1 VIEGEDLA
9 LFVRS
14 IANATG
20 RATGRELDAALDALG
35 WADALST
42 DPRAAV
48 SVLFAHQGAANATS
62 SALGT
67 VVAHALGLG
76 DVPGSRIVL
85 PEVGRS
91 APPGTGAG
99 DLVHIRGLAP
109 GALGDQQDAL
119 VVTSESAGL
128 GVIRVPTTSL
138 GMRPVAGL
146 DPSLTLLEV
155 TGEAVRTSDARDVA
169 AADWAAAVSVGRL
182 ALAHEL
188 VGASRTMLGLACEHA
203 SERIQFGRPI
213 ASFQAVRHRL
223 AETLVAV
230 EMAEAMLDAAWLDRT
245 PEMAAMAKA
254 VAGHEARTAA
264 RHCQQVLAGIGFTVE
279 HPLHRYVRRTL
290 VLDQLLGSAASLT
303 TALGNDLI
311 DRRLLPPLLPL

>member
-9 LFVRS
+9 LFVRG
-14 IANATG
+14 IADAAG
-20 RATGRELDAALDALG
+20 HATGRELDAALDALG

-48 SVLFAHQGAANATS
+48 SVLFTHQGAANATS

-85 PEVGRS
+85 PEIGRS
-91 APPGTGAG
+91 APPGSVAG

-109 GALGDQQDAL
+109 GTLGDHQEAL
-119 VVTSESAGL
+119 LVTSEGAGL
-128 GVIRVPTTSL
+128 GVVTVPTASL
-138 GMRPVAGL
+138 RMRPVAGI
-146 DPSLTLLEV
+146 DPSLTLLEI
-155 TGEAVRTSDARDVA
+155 TGDAVRTRDAVDVA
-169 AADWAAAVSVGRL
+169 DVDWAGAVSLGRL

-203 SERIQFGRPI
+203 RERIQFDRPI

-230 EMAEAMLDAAWLDRT
+230 ETAEAMLDAAWLDRT
-245 PEMAAMAKA
+245 PGTAAMAKA
-254 VAGHEARTAA
+254 MAGHEARTAA

-303 TALGNDLI
+303 TALGTDLI

>member
-1 VIEGEDLA
+1 MP
-9 LFVRS
+9 S
-14 IANATG
+14 
-20 RATGRELDAALDALG
+20 
-35 WADALST
+35 
-42 DPRAAV
+42 
-48 SVLFAHQGAANATS
+48 
-62 SALGT
+62 
-67 VVAHALGLG
+67 
-76 DVPGSRIVL
+76 SRIVL
-85 PEVGRS
+85 PEIGRS
-91 APPGTGAG
+91 APPGTVAG

-109 GALGDQQDAL
+109 GTLGDQQEAL
-119 VVTSESAGL
+119 LVTSEGAGL
-128 GVIRVPTTSL
+128 GVVAVPTTSL
-138 GMRPVAGL
+138 GMRPVAGI

-155 TGEAVRTSDARDVA
+155 TGDAVRTGDAVDVA
-169 AADWAAAVSVGRL
+169 DVDWAGAVLLGRL

-203 SERIQFGRPI
+203 RDRIQFDRPI

-303 TALGNDLI
+303 TALGTDLI